1 MSGIVGSR
9 FNMRGS
15 GVVAKLGTDGQVMTS
30 AGAGI
35 SAVYED
41 AAGGGI
47 DNADMWRIHTTL
59 TGLSYPGGWVTANW
73 ERADSRGQGT
83 DMQIGT
89 GVTESSGTFTFPQTG
104 IWKID
109 AFFNIAATNF
119 NTPYIQVQTQ
129 LSDDGTNFQAASR
142 VGQGLTTYDTTT
154 DIHGAHASS
163 VLFDVDNTT
172 NCKVQFY
179 FRVAGVQASILGS
192 TTEGHNGVV
201 FYRLGDT

>member
-179 FRVAGVQASILGS
+179 FRVAGVQA
-192 TTEGHNGVV
+192 
-201 FYRLGDT
+201 